1 MERARGRMTKIE
13 SEKAS
18 EQQRKRETPR
28 MRTENSYGEEA
39 WGYTV
44 SFSSISSPSVFY
56 FLSVGCSLTNTH
68 THTRYKYEYELFLM
82 LSPDYRHALAS
93 AWLHQL
99 DKTHKHT
106 HVHTHKQ
113 HRACPPGFGVFSN
126 NRAFEKYLKAFT
138 ISSLIFP
145 TVYIYH
151 ICRMFLNAACNQ
163 VELVDSLCSPV
174 FSVFNLSVCVNVWWK
189 HFLSFRQRKK

>member
-13 SEKAS
+13 REKAS

-68 THTRYKYEYELFLM
+68 THTHTLQIWVWTV
-82 LSPDYRHALAS
+82 PHAES
-93 AWLHQL
+93 WLQ
-99 DKTHKHT
+99 
-106 HVHTHKQ
+106 
-113 HRACPPGFGVFSN
+113 ACPGFSLTTPVRWNTQTHTCAHTNSTEPALQVLVFSPITGH
-126 NRAFEKYLKAFT
+126 LKNT
-138 ISSLIFP
+138 WRLLQFP
-145 TVYIYH
+145 LLFSQPSIYTTY
-151 ICRMFLNAACNQ
+151 
-163 VELVDSLCSPV
+163 VEC
-174 FSVFNLSVCVNVWWK
+174 F
-189 HFLSFRQRKK
+189 

>member
-1 MERARGRMTKIE
+1 MRKRASSRGREKHQEWEQKTVMERR
-13 SEKAS
+13 
-18 EQQRKRETPR
+18 P
-28 MRTENSYGEEA
+28 EA
-39 WGYTV
+39 TLRV
-44 SFSSISSPSVFY
+44 LAQFPLPQFSTSCLWAVAW
-56 FLSVGCSLTNTH
+56 LTH
-68 THTRYKYEYELFLM
+68 THTHVTNMSMNCSSCWVLTTGM
-82 LSPDYRHALAS
+82 P
-93 AWLHQL
+93 WLQL
-99 DKTHKHT
+99 DYTSAMKHT
-106 HVHTHKQ
+106 NTHMCTHKQ

-163 VELVDSLCSPV
+163 VKLVDSLCSPV

>member
-68 THTRYKYEYELFLM
+68 THTHITNMSMNCSSCWVLTTGM
-82 LSPDYRHALAS
+82 P
-93 AWLHQL
+93 WLQL
-99 DKTHKHT
+99 DYTSGMKHT
-106 HVHTHKQ
+106 NTHMCTHTNSTEPALQ
-113 HRACPPGFGVFSN
+113 VLVFSPITGH
-126 NRAFEKYLKAFT
+126 LKNTWRLLQFPLLFSQPSIYT
-138 ISSLIFP
+138 TYVDVFKCSL
-145 TVYIYH
+145 
-151 ICRMFLNAACNQ
+151 
-163 VELVDSLCSPV
+163 
-174 FSVFNLSVCVNVWWK
+174 
-189 HFLSFRQRKK
+189 

>member
-68 THTRYKYEYELFLM
+68 THTHVTNMSMNCSSCWVLTTGM
-82 LSPDYRHALAS
+82 P
-93 AWLHQL
+93 WLQL
-99 DKTHKHT
+99 DYTSAMKHT
-106 HVHTHKQ
+106 NTHMCTHKQ

-163 VELVDSLCSPV
+163 VKLVDSLCSPV